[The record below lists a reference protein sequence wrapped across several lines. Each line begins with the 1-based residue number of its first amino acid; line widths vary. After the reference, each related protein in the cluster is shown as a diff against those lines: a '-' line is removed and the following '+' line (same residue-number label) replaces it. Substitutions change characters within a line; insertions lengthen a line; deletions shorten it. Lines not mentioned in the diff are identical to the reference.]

1 MKGSIG
7 MYNKC
12 FSNLHNGYYN
22 RKSRPDGLQD
32 YGPIPI
38 VLNMEDITKQNTNFR
53 TALWTGDYL
62 QLTLMSI
69 PVASEIGLEV
79 HHYTDQFLC
88 VEEGEGLVM
97 MGANDNNLDFQ
108 VNVYKD
114 YAFIVPAG
122 TWHNIYN
129 TGNYP
134 LKLYSIYAPPAHP
147 HGTIHETPDD
157 SQHYD

>member
-1 MKGSIG
+1 
-7 MYNKC
+7 
-12 FSNLHNGYYN
+12 
-22 RKSRPDGLQD
+22 
-32 YGPIPI
+32 
-38 VLNMEDITKQNTNFR
+38 
-53 TALWTGDYL
+53 
-62 QLTLMSI
+62 
-69 PVASEIGLEV
+69 
-79 HHYTDQFLC
+79 
-88 VEEGEGLVM
+88 M